1 MLKRVLPL
9 FVVALVLLTSCGTL
23 SQNTIVSTVSVSAE
37 ATITAKPD
45 QASFTLSADAIRDT
59 TEEARQA
66 SSEMVAKAVQM
77 MKEEFGIE
85 DKDIH
90 TNYMNISPYYEWRE
104 GGRVLV
110 GQEVNQSLRITLTD
124 KLDDAGRVYDRLSAL
139 DGISVSS
146 VSYSKKDISE
156 EKTKARIQAVENAK
170 SKAEAY
176 ASGMGMKVGTCLS
189 LSDGTVSNETVR
201 YKTNMVYAEAAM
213 ATMDAG
219 YVSTTYY
226 ANDISVSDS
235 VSAVFELVK

>member
-1 MLKRVLPL
+1 MLKRILP
-9 FVVALVLLTSCGTL
+9 FAVVLVLLVSCGTL
-23 SQNTIVSTVSVSAE
+23 GQSQIVSTVSVSAQ
-37 ATITAKPD
+37 ATVTAKPD
-45 QASFTLSADAIRDT
+45 MASFTLSADAIRDT

-66 SSEMVAKAVQM
+66 SSEMVAKAVKM

-104 GGRVLV
+104 GSRVLV

-124 KLDDAGRVYDRLSAL
+124 KLDDAGLVYDRLSAL

-146 VSYSKKDISE
+146 VSYSKKDTSE
-156 EKTKARIQAVENAK
+156 EKIEARRKAVENVKA
-170 SKAEAY
+170 KAEAY
-176 ASGMGMKVGTCLS
+176 AEGLGMKVGTCLS
-189 LSDGTVSNETVR
+189 VSDGTQSNETVR
-201 YKTNMVYAEAAM
+201 YKTNMVFAEATM
-213 ATMDAG
+213 ASMDDG

-235 VSAVFELVK
+235 VSVVFELLK